1 MPVIDEIREQRE
13 LVKNKDFKYRLK
25 YFKDY
30 YAVPTLA
37 VIIGLI
43 VLGSIIH
50 TFLSAKDTRFEALM
64 INASGAPDAAA
75 FGQILEL
82 NEKKEEVIFDY
93 NYYLNP
99 DPENVD
105 NVTYTNSQ
113 KIMAVIASKSADVMI
128 APESIITR
136 YLNGSVF
143 LDLREVFSEQELA
156 KMGDAVIWYAITDPE
171 TGEKYDPLP
180 LVIDIT
186 KAPGLDGCFITDEP
200 LWMGAIINSKHI
212 EDIPKFY
219 EYISR

>member
-13 LVKNKDFKYRLK
+13 LVKNKDFKYKLK

-37 VIIGLI
+37 AIIGLI
-43 VLGSIIH
+43 VLGSIIY
-50 TFLSAKDTRFEALM
+50 TFVSAKDTRFEALM

-82 NEKKEEVIFDY
+82 NEKKEEVVFDY

-156 KMGDAVIWYAITDPE
+156 EMGDAVIWYAITDPE

-200 LWMGAIINSKHI
+200 VWMGAIINSKHI

-219 EYISR
+219 EYIN

>member
-13 LVKNKDFKYRLK
+13 LVKNKDLKYRLK

-82 NEKKEEVIFDY
+82 NEKKEEVVFDY

-113 KIMAVIASKSADVMI
+113 KIMAVIASKTADVMI

-186 KAPGLDGCFITDEP
+186 KAPALDGCFITDEP
-200 LWMGAIINSKHI
+200 VWMGAIINSKHV

-219 EYISR
+219 EYIN